1 MEMQNPNILLARWH
15 DEFDI
20 LNIVTI
26 QNYNDLIDTQDK
38 DKIADFF
45 YHRMH
50 SRYIK
55 PFQYDNETFKKNYK
69 NGFSIMASCC
79 LLIEAVQSFKN
90 GWETSDKKSEKAF
103 KEFLQS
109 EKNFKDFNK
118 KEKDFYKNIR
128 CGILHQG
135 ETTGG
140 WKISRIGDYLF
151 EDTSL
156 TINSVRF
163 LRELEFSL
171 QQYTENL
178 KTEKWDSDIW
188 DNFRIKMRKV
198 ISNCES

>member
-151 EDTSL
+151 EDT
-156 TINSVRF
+156 V
-163 LRELEFSL
+163 L
-171 QQYTENL
+171 Q
-178 KTEKWDSDIW
+178 
-188 DNFRIKMRKV
+188 
-198 ISNCES
+198 